1 MDTLKKYALPLI
13 AVVVVFYLLTRLSK
27 GGGQSSTSTINRL
40 VPLQGE
46 NNTSQVQRDQARVQG
61 FQALAGVAQSQIA
74 AEAQD
79 KQLAYGVNVENIK
92 AGLQREL
99 GLQNFRA
106 IIRQIEGNE
115 EAYRIE
121 SADRRYDIDQQMIA
135 SQRMLQAQENFAS
148 IQARSA
154 LDTLLAQ
161 IDAVQS
167 VGQQYRGQSLER
179 QGTILNALGGIWNQP
194 RVYDYQTAFGGPR
207 PPTFLQQLGGF
218 IGQAGSTIRG
228 FW

>member
-1 MDTLKKYALPLI
+1 MDTLKKYALPLV
-13 AVVVVFYLLTRLSK
+13 AVLVVLYFLTRLSK

-46 NNTSQVQRDQARVQG
+46 NNTTQTQRDQARVQG
-61 FQALAGVAQSQIA
+61 FTALAGVAQSQIA

-99 GLQNFRA
+99 GLQNFNA

-115 EAYRIE
+115 EAYRIA

-135 SQRMLQAQENFAS
+135 SQRMLQAQENVAS

-161 IDAVQS
+161 IQAVQS

-218 IGQAGSTIRG
+218 IGQAGQTIRG